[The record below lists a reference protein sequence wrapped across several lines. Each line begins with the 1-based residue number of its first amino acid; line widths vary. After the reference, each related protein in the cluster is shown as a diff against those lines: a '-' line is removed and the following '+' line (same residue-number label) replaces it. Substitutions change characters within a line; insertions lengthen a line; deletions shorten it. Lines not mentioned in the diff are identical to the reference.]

1 MIDMKTREEVRG
13 FLKANGLTL
22 KDLESGSGIKY
33 DRLVHILNGFR
44 AASPDESDRIERF
57 MGQSDGTENG

>member
-1 MIDMKTREEVRG
+1 MTTREQVRG

-22 KDLESGSGIKY
+22 KDLSKGTGINY

-44 AASPDESDRIERF
+44 PAKIEESEEIDKF
-57 MGQSDGTENG
+57 MEGTENG